1 MKNFKIAKFVFIG
14 LILFIA
20 SLPYAYA
27 SNAKMSCYDTI
38 SGLNTFLEIK
48 SDGNEN
54 GLITITKPDQNKVV
68 FLETTDENG
77 YIY

>member
-48 SDGNEN
+48 SDVM
-54 GLITITKPDQNKVV
+54 KMD
-68 FLETTDENG
+68 
-77 YIY
+77 